1 LRWCI
6 RIEHEPEHL
15 NRSGDVF
22 HLLLA
27 EIVEAVLDAVLNLI
41 AHTPRDADPPGRS
54 QPLQPRSDVN
64 VVAEDAPISDHD
76 ITDIDPDAK
85 LHSAF
90 RCKRGVRFRKGLL
103 NGNPAVNGINNASEL
118 SEHTITRAPDYM
130 STSSRYEAI
139 DDGAMS
145 GQGGKRRFFIL
156 MHEATVA
163 LNVCC
168 KDGSKLPFGRWCCNE
183 GEFVSSMRVAV
194 TETRTKG
201 TQRKSSAS
209 TDSKQ

>member
-1 LRWCI
+1 MD
-6 RIEHEPEHL
+6 
-15 NRSGDVF
+15 RSGDVF

-27 EIVEAVLDAVLNLI
+27 NIVEAVLDAVLDLI
-41 AHTPRDADPPGRS
+41 AHTPRDADPPRCS
-54 QPLQPRSDVN
+54 QTLKPRSDVH
-64 VVAEDAPISDHD
+64 VIAEDAPISDHD

-90 RCKRGVRFRKGLL
+90 GCKRGVRFGKGLL
-103 NGNPAVNGINNASEL
+103 NCNAAVNGINNAREL
-118 SEHTITRAPDYM
+118 SEHTITRAPDDM
-130 STSSRYEAI
+130 STPSGYEAV
-139 DDGAMS
+139 DDGAMR

-168 KDGSKLPFGRWCCNE
+168 KDSSELPFGRWWRNE
-183 GEFVSSMRVAV
+183 RQFSSSVGVAV

-201 TQRKSSAS
+201 TQREAGAS
-209 TDSKQ
+209 TDSKR